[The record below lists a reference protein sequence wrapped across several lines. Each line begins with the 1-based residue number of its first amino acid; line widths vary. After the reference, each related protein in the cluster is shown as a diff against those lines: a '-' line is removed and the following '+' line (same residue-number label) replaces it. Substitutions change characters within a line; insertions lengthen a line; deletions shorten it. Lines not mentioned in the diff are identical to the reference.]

1 MLNRVL
7 FLLGLPIIFFSCKEE
22 KHVSDASGSFEAIE
36 TIVSAEANGKIM
48 QFAVNEG
55 DTLNEGQFLGYLD
68 STQLHLNKL
77 QLLQSRKTILSARP
91 DVQVQLKSTKREL
104 DEAMLDKT
112 RIENLVKGGVASQK
126 QLDDINSKIAVLN
139 SRLEAQQSSLRTTT
153 INIDEQGN
161 NVYTQLSILDDQ
173 LKKCGI
179 VNPVKGTV
187 LVKYAEPN
195 EMASVGKPL
204 YKIADLSSIIL
215 RAYVTGDQ
223 LPQIK
228 LNQNVKVLTDDGKG
242 GYHEGQGI
250 INWISNTAEFTP
262 KTVQTKNE
270 RANLVY
276 AVKVMIPNDGRY
288 KIGMYG
294 EIKL

>member
-7 FLLGLPIIFFSCKEE
+7 ILLSLPIVFFSCKEE
-22 KHVSDASGSFEAIE
+22 KHISDASGSFEAIE

-48 QFAVNEG
+48 QFSVNEG
-55 DTLNEGQFLGYLD
+55 DTLSEGQLLGYLD
-68 STQLHLNKL
+68 SNQLHLNKL

-91 DVQVQLKSTKREL
+91 DVQVQLKSTQREL
-104 DEAMLDKT
+104 DEAMLDKA

-126 QLDDINSKIAVLN
+126 QLDNINSKIAVLN
-139 SRLEAQQSSLRTTT
+139 SRLEAQQSTLRTTT
-153 INIDEQGN
+153 VNIDEQGN
-161 NVYTQLSILDDQ
+161 NVYTQLSIVDDQ
-173 LKKCGI
+173 LKKCRI

-228 LNQNVKVLTDDGKG
+228 LNQHVKVLTDDGKG
-242 GYHEGQGI
+242 GYHEGQGV
-250 INWISNTAEFTP
+250 INWISNAAEFTP

>member
-7 FLLGLPIIFFSCKEE
+7 FLLSLPIVFFSCKEE

-153 INIDEQGN
+153 VNIDEQGN

-173 LKKCGI
+173 LKKCRI

-242 GYHEGQGI
+242 GYHEGQGV

>member
-1 MLNRVL
+1 MTNL
-7 FLLGLPIIFFSCKEE
+7 FSCKEE
-22 KHVSDASGSFEAIE
+22 KHLSDASGSFEAVE

-48 QFAVNEG
+48 QFNVNEG
-55 DTLNEGQFLGYLD
+55 DTLGEGQLLGYID

-91 DVQVQLKSTKREL
+91 NINVQLEATKKEL
-104 DEAMLDKT
+104 NNAQLDKS
-112 RIENLVKGGVASQK
+112 RIENLVRGGVAGQK

-139 SRLEAQQSSLRTTT
+139 SRLEAQQSTLRTTT
-153 INIDEQGN
+153 TNIDEQGN
-161 NVYTQLSILDDQ
+161 NVYTQLSILQDQ
-173 LKKCGI
+173 LAKCRI
-179 VNPVKGTV
+179 INPVKGTV
-187 LVKYAEPN
+187 LVKYAETS
-195 EMASVGKPL
+195 EMAIMGKPL

-228 LNQNVKVLTDDGKG
+228 LNQFVKVLTDDGKG
-242 GYHEGQGI
+242 GYHEGQGKI
-250 INWISNTAEFTP
+250 TWISNTAEFTP
-262 KTVQTKNE
+262 KTIQTKNE

-276 AVKVMIPNDGRY
+276 AVKVVVPNDGRY